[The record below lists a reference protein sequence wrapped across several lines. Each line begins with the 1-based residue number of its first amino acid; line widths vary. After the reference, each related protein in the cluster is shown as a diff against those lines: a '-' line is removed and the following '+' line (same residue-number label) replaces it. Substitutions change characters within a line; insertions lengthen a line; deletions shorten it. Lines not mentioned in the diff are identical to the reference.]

1 MAENRKKGGKTM
13 KKIALMSL
21 VASSILMA
29 GGYKIPETST
39 NAVALGAANIAHNH
53 ENADAAYYNPAKMV
67 FMKNTNNL
75 EVDLTYIGLDEVK
88 YKGTVSGTGPYDLHS
103 EKENFLVPTL
113 HYVSPALGDN
123 DARIGV
129 SIVAPG
135 GLSKQWKTEPA
146 KTSAEEFTL
155 EVLEINPTAA
165 FKINNKLG
173 FAVGF
178 RIVKTHG
185 IVKSSGVT
193 NIPALGGLGTAS
205 RDMTG
210 DSTDFGYNL
219 AVAYNPTSNLELGLT
234 YRSKVNLTVEGNA
247 KLATSYLG
255 GSTYDGPA
263 DVAIPLPASLNAA
276 VAYTLQSKTTL
287 ELVYERTY
295 WSAYKNLDFNYNG
308 SEGVALGAIF
318 GTSIPKNWKD
328 TNTFR
333 VGLTQ
338 ELTDVTLMAGYVYD
352 NSPVP
357 NETIGFE
364 LPDTDTQAFSLGGRY
379 KINESVDVGLSAIYS
394 IHKDRTVNNSSL
406 NGEFTDGNVLIVS
419 AGLGYKF

>member
-1 MAENRKKGGKTM
+1 M

-21 VASSILMA
+21 VAGSVLMA

-67 FMKNTNNL
+67 FMQDKNNL

-88 YKGTVSGTGPYDLHS
+88 YKGTVSGTGPYNLHS

-123 DARIGV
+123 NARIGV

-155 EVLEINPTAA
+155 EVLEVNPTAA
-165 FKINNKLG
+165 FKINDKLG

-338 ELTDVTLMAGYVYD
+338 ELTDLTLMAGYVYD

-406 NGEFTDGNVLIVS
+406 NGEFTGGNVLIVS

>member
-1 MAENRKKGGKTM
+1 MAENKKRGNERM

-21 VASSILMA
+21 VASSVLMA

-67 FMKNTNNL
+67 FMKDTNNL
-75 EVDLTYIGLDEVK
+75 EVDVTYIGLEEVK

-103 EKENFLVPTL
+103 EKEDFYVPTL
-113 HYVSPALGDN
+113 HYVSSSLGDN
-123 DARIGV
+123 GARVGV

-155 EVLEINPTAA
+155 EIVEVNPTAA
-165 FKINNKLG
+165 FKINDKLG

-178 RIVKTHG
+178 RIVNTSG
-185 IVKSSGVT
+185 VVKSNGTT
-193 NIPALGGLGTAS
+193 NITALGGLGTAS

-219 AVAYNPTSNLELGLT
+219 ALAYQPTSNLEIGLT

-255 GSTYDGPA
+255 GSTYNGPA
-263 DVAIPLPASLNAA
+263 NVAVPLPASLNAA
-276 VAYTLQSKTTL
+276 IAYTLESKTTV

-295 WSAYKNLDFNYNG
+295 WSAYKSLDFNYDG
-308 SEGVALGAIF
+308 SEGIALNAIF
-318 GTSIPKNWKD
+318 GTPIEKDWHD

-333 VGLTQ
+333 LGLTQ
-338 ELTDVTLMAGYVYD
+338 ELNSLTLMAGYVYD
-352 NSPVP
+352 QTPIP
-357 NETIGFE
+357 EHTIGFE
-364 LPDTDTQAFSLGGRY
+364 LPDTDSQAFSLGGRY
-379 KINESVDVGLSAIYS
+379 KINESVDVGLSALYS
-394 IHKDRTVNNSSL
+394 IHESRTVSNSSL
-406 NGEFTDGNVLIVS
+406 DGEFTGGNVLIIS

>member
-1 MAENRKKGGKTM
+1 M
-13 KKIALMSL
+13 KKTALLSL

-53 ENADAAYYNPAKMV
+53 NNADAAYYNPAKMV
-67 FMKNTNNL
+67 FMSNKNHL
-75 EVDLTYIGLDEVK
+75 EADVTYIGLEKVK
-88 YKGTVSGTGPYDLHS
+88 YQGKVSGTGPYNLES
-103 EKENFLVPTL
+103 EHEDFYIPTL
-113 HYVSPALGDN
+113 HYVSPALGESG
-123 DARIGV
+123 ARIGV

-135 GLSKQWKTEPA
+135 GLSKRWQTEPA
-146 KTSAEEFTL
+146 KTSAQEFTL

-165 FKINNKLG
+165 FKINDKLG

-178 RIVKTHG
+178 RIVRTHG
-185 IVKSSGVT
+185 VVKSDGHTVVAGSLANV
-193 NIPALGGLGTAS
+193 S

-219 AVAYNPTSNLELGLT
+219 AIAYNPTSNLEIGVT
-234 YRSKVNLTVEGNA
+234 YRSKVNMTVEGNA
-247 KLATSYLG
+247 KLAETRFGTS
-255 GSTYDGPA
+255 YDGPGN
-263 DVAIPLPASLNAA
+263 VSLPLPASFDAA
-276 VAYTLQSKTTL
+276 VAYTFDTTKTTL
-287 ELVYERTY
+287 EAVYEKTF

-308 SEGVALGAIF
+308 TEGPVLGAIF
-318 GTSIPKNWKD
+318 ATPRAKNWKD

-338 ELTDVTLMAGYVYD
+338 ELQNLTLMAGYVYD

-357 NETIGFE
+357 DATIGFE
-364 LPDTDTQAFSLGGRY
+364 LPDADSQAISLGGRY
-379 KINESVDVGLSAIYS
+379 KINDAVDVGLSGIYS
-394 IHKDRTVNNSSL
+394 MHKNRTVNNASL
-406 NGEFTDGNVLIVS
+406 SGEFTGGNVLILS

>member
-1 MAENRKKGGKTM
+1 M

-67 FMKNTNNL
+67 FMQDKNNL
-75 EVDLTYIGLDEVK
+75 EVDVTYIGLEKVK
-88 YKGTVSGTGPYDLHS
+88 YKGTVGGTATNESS
-103 EKENFLVPTL
+103 ESEDFYVPTL
-113 HYVSPALGDN
+113 HYVSPVLGEN
-123 DARIGV
+123 GARIGV

-155 EVLEINPTAA
+155 ETLEINPTVAIQ
-165 FKINNKLG
+165 INDQLG
-173 FAVGF
+173 FAFGF
-178 RIVKTHG
+178 RMIRTHG
-185 IVKSSGVT
+185 IVKSSGIT
-193 NIPALGGLGTAS
+193 NITALGGLGRAA

-219 AVAYNPTSNLELGLT
+219 ALAYNPNSNLELGLT
-234 YRSKVNLTVEGNA
+234 YRSKVNLGVEGNA
-247 KLATSYLG
+247 NLATTYLG
-255 GSTYDGPA
+255 GSLYSGPA
-263 DVAIPLPASLNAA
+263 SVTIPLPASLNAA
-276 VAYTLQSKTTL
+276 VAYTFSSNTTVEFAYEKTF
-287 ELVYERTY
+287 
-295 WSAYKNLDFNYNG
+295 WSAYKTLDFNYNG
-308 SEGVALGAIF
+308 TEGLALGAIF
-318 GTSIPKNWKD
+318 GTPLPKNWTD

-333 VGLTQ
+333 IGLTQ
-338 ELTDVTLMAGYVYD
+338 ELTNLTLMAGYVYD

-357 NETIGFE
+357 NGTIGFE
-364 LPDTDTQAFSLGGRY
+364 LPDSDSQALSLGGRY
-379 KINESVDVGLSAIYS
+379 KINESVDVGLSTLYS
-394 IHKDRTVNNSSL
+394 MHKSRTVNNGSL
-406 NGEFTDGNVLIVS
+406 NGEFSDGNVLIIS

>member
-1 MAENRKKGGKTM
+1 MAENKKKGGKTM